1 MIKIGIDVDNNLKV
15 LLSDVLN
22 YDFIDIRQNNISPED
37 INILVIDVNS
47 NDLEVKISTYFNLNI
62 AIIVLLGKENIRE
75 MREFFLKGIIKDCIL
90 RQDIFELEESIQTQ
104 INTTYGQTSLYLSD
118 TYKRAIVEFSD
129 VNYITYSSTTRKTEF
144 HLKGNEIFSIKRNFS
159 EVEEK
164 LVLTKVFFK
173 LDRGTII
180 NTTLIKFL
188 DYKEEQ
194 IIFKTGEFIYT
205 SKMKLKELED
215 RCNLKKGTIIF

>member
-22 YDFIDIRQNNISPED
+22 YDFIDIRQKD
-37 INILVIDVNS
+37 ILPGEIDLLVIDINS
-47 NDLEVKISTYFNLNI
+47 IDLEEKISTYFNLNI
-62 AIIVLLGKENIRE
+62 SIIILLGKENIRE
-75 MREFFLKGIIKDCIL
+75 MREFFLKGIVKDCIL

-104 INTTYGQTSLYLSD
+104 INITYGHTSFYLSD
-118 TYKRAIVEFSD
+118 TYKRALVEFSD

-144 HLKGNEIFSIKRNFS
+144 HLKRNEIFSIKRNFS
-159 EVEEK
+159 EVEER
-164 LVLTKVFFK
+164 LMLTKTFFK

-180 NTTLIKFL
+180 NISLIKFL

-194 IIFKTGEFIYT
+194 IVFKTGEFIYT

-215 RCNLKKGTIIF
+215 KCNLKERAIIF